1 MAGSRLRICP
11 ANDEQQSFLRLSLGQ
26 QYELIVA
33 SLGSYPLNA
42 DGVIVSGALMNLDV
56 LFDLLAEAVPPVVMV
71 LDEGLTPSDRM
82 VIREMGGEIIPWP
95 IVGQEL
101 QHLVSNLIR
110 RQHRCSYEF
119 ESITIGREQVSVKE
133 GDRFISV
140 PCTSWECELLIALA
154 QFPSRVL
161 SRSTIAEIVW
171 DTDAVSS
178 NRIDRMMSRLRQKLS
193 PDEPN
198 RFIQTVRGI
207 GYRLSV

>member
-119 ESITIGREQVSVKE
+119 ESIAIGREQVSVKE